1 MAADYTRRERQ
12 KELPPSDGRIPPS
25 DLDAEAAI
33 LSAVLI
39 DPSAIDKVLEYLKA
53 EHFYSEAHRRIF
65 EAALELRERGQPV
78 DYIQVSSW
86 LRDRERLQQVGGM
99 PFLTELLNVAPAL
112 ANVEAYATTV
122 FEKARVRQII
132 VAAQRIA
139 AEGYIDYGEAQPFI
153 DRAEQA
159 IYQIART
166 GSSSSVEHIKPI
178 LIRSFEKMQSA
189 ALAGSWITGV
199 PTGFDRYDRLTS
211 GLHEGDLTI
220 VAARPGMGK
229 TSFVL
234 NIAQNVARPRIIE
247 NPEHPGKRAEVPG
260 VAVMVFSLEMPR
272 EQLTNRML
280 ASEARVD
287 VSKMRSRALTTED
300 WTKLT
305 AAASLLSRLPIYI
318 DDTPSV
324 TLLEV
329 RAKMRR
335 LIAEYERKNDGS
347 RVGLVIIDYLQLM
360 KGRDGAT
367 SREQEISEISRGLKG
382 LSKELML
389 PVIALSQLNR
399 AVESRT
405 DKAKRPMLSDLR
417 ESGAIEQDADNI
429 IFIYRDDYY
438 NKEDSGEPGIAEL
451 ILAKHRN
458 GATDTVKVRFEREY
472 TKFSNLP
479 EGEYME

>member
-1 MAADYTRRERQ
+1 MAADYGRRERQ
-12 KELPPSDGRIPPS
+12 QELPSSDGRIPPN

-39 DPSAIDKVLEYLKA
+39 DPGAIDKVLEFLRA

-78 DYIQVSSW
+78 DYIQISSF
-86 LRDRERLQQVGGM
+86 LRDRDRLQQVGGM
-99 PFLTELLNVAPAL
+99 PFLTDLLNVAPAL
-112 ANVEAYATTV
+112 ANVEAYARTV
-122 FEKARVRQII
+122 YEKSRVRQVI

-139 AEGYIDYGEAQPFI
+139 AEGYVDYGDPQAFI
-153 DRAEQA
+153 DKAEQA
-159 IYQIART
+159 VDQIART

-178 LIRSFEKMQSA
+178 LIRSFEKMQQA
-189 ALAGSWITGV
+189 AANGSWVTGV

-211 GLHEGDLTI
+211 GLHEGDLSI

-234 NIAQNVARPRIIE
+234 NIAQNVSRPRVVE
-247 NPEHPGKRAEVPG
+247 SPDFPGRRTQVPG

-280 ASEARVD
+280 ASEATVD
-287 VSKMRSRALTTED
+287 VSKMRSRALTTDD
-300 WTKLT
+300 WARLT
-305 AAASLLSRLPIYI
+305 TAASLLSKLPIYV

-335 LIAEYERKNDGS
+335 LIAEYERRNDGT
-347 RVGLVIIDYLQLM
+347 RVGLLIIDYLQLM

-382 LSKELML
+382 LAKELKM
-389 PVIALSQLNR
+389 PIIALSQLNR
-399 AVESRT
+399 AVESRSE
-405 DKAKRPMLSDLR
+405 KSKRPLLSDLR

-438 NKEDSGEPGIAEL
+438 NKEDSDEQGIAEL

-479 EGEYME
+479 EGEFLE

>member
-1 MAADYTRRERQ
+1 MAADYPRRERQ
-12 KELPPSDGRIPPS
+12 PELPSPDGRIPPN

-33 LSAVLI
+33 LSAILI
-39 DPSAIDKVLEYLKA
+39 DPSAIDKVLQFLRA

-65 EAALELRERGQPV
+65 EAALELREKGQPV
-78 DYIQVSSW
+78 DYIQVSSY

-112 ANVEAYATTV
+112 ANVEAYAETV
-122 FEKARVRQII
+122 FEKSRVRQII
-132 VAAQRIA
+132 LAAQRVV
-139 AEGYIDYGEAQPFI
+139 AEGYVDYGNAQAFI
-153 DRAEQA
+153 DRAEQS

-166 GSSSSVEHIKPI
+166 GSSSSVEHIRPI
-178 LIRSFEKMQSA
+178 LIRSFEKMQA
-189 ALAGSWITGV
+189 AAQNGSWVTGV

-211 GLHEGDLTI
+211 GLHEGDLSI

-234 NIAQNVARPRIIE
+234 NIAQNVSRPRIVE
-247 NPEHPGKRAEVPG
+247 SPDQPGKRSEVPG

-300 WTKLT
+300 WAKLTT
-305 AAASLLSRLPIYI
+305 AAALLSRLPIHI

-335 LIAEYERKNDGS
+335 LIAEYEHKSEGT
-347 RVGLVIIDYLQLM
+347 RVGLLIIDYLQLM
-360 KGRDGAT
+360 KGRDGVT

-382 LSKELML
+382 LSKELKL

-399 AVESRT
+399 AVESRSE
-405 DKAKRPMLSDLR
+405 KSKRPMLSDLR

-438 NKEDSGEPGIAEL
+438 NKEESEEQGIAEI

-472 TKFSNLP
+472 TRFSNLP
-479 EGEYME
+479 EGEFTE

>member
-1 MAADYTRRERQ
+1 MAEYARRERQ
-12 KELPPSDGRIPPS
+12 NELPSSDGRIPPN

-39 DPSAIDKVLEYLKA
+39 DPGAIDKVLEFLRA

-78 DYIQVSSW
+78 DYIQISSW
-86 LRDRERLQQVGGM
+86 LRDRDRLQQVGGM
-99 PFLTELLNVAPAL
+99 PFLTDLLNVAPAL
-112 ANVEAYATTV
+112 ANVEAYARTV
-122 FEKARVRQII
+122 YEKSRVRQVI

-139 AEGYIDYGEAQPFI
+139 AEGYVDYGDAQAFI
-153 DRAEQA
+153 DKAEQSV
-159 IYQIART
+159 YQIART

-178 LIRSFEKMQSA
+178 LIRSFEKMQA
-189 ALAGSWITGV
+189 AAQNGSWVTGV

-211 GLHEGDLTI
+211 GLHEGDLSI

-229 TSFVL
+229 TSFCL
-234 NIAQNVARPRIIE
+234 NIAQNVARPRIVE
-247 NPEHPGKRAEVPG
+247 SPDQPGRRTEVPG

-280 ASEARVD
+280 ASEASVD
-287 VSKMRSRALTTED
+287 VSKMRSRALTTDD
-300 WTKLT
+300 WARLTT
-305 AAASLLSRLPIYI
+305 AAALLSRLPIYI

-335 LIAEYERKNDGS
+335 LIAEYERKNDGT
-347 RVGLVIIDYLQLM
+347 RVGLLIIDYLQLM

-382 LSKELML
+382 LAKELKL
-389 PVIALSQLNR
+389 PIIALSQLNR
-399 AVESRT
+399 AVESRSE
-405 DKAKRPMLSDLR
+405 KSKRPLLSDLR

-438 NKEDSGEPGIAEL
+438 NKDESEEQGIAEI

-479 EGEYME
+479 EGEFLE

>member
-1 MAADYTRRERQ
+1 MAADYPRRERQ
-12 KELPPSDGRIPPS
+12 PEFPSPDGRIPPN

-33 LSAVLI
+33 LSAILI
-39 DPSAIDKVLEYLKA
+39 DPGAIDKVLEFLRA

-65 EAALELRERGQPV
+65 EAALELREKGQPV
-78 DYIQVSSW
+78 DYIQVSSY

-112 ANVEAYATTV
+112 ANVEAYGRTV
-122 FEKARVRQII
+122 FEKSRVRQII
-132 VAAQRIA
+132 LAAQRVV
-139 AEGYIDYGEAQPFI
+139 AEGYVDYGEAQSFI
-153 DRAEQA
+153 DRAEQS

-166 GSSSSVEHIKPI
+166 GSSSSVEHIRPI
-178 LIRSFEKMQSA
+178 LIRSFEKMQA
-189 ALAGSWITGV
+189 AAQNGSWVTGV

-211 GLHEGDLTI
+211 GLHEGDLSI

-234 NIAQNVARPRIIE
+234 NVAQNVSRPRIVE
-247 NPEHPGKRAEVPG
+247 SPDQPGRRSEIPG

-300 WTKLT
+300 WAKLTT
-305 AAASLLSRLPIYI
+305 AAALLSKLPIYI

-335 LIAEYERKNDGS
+335 LIAEYERKTDGP
-347 RVGLVIIDYLQLM
+347 RVGLLIIDYLQLM
-360 KGRDGAT
+360 KGRDGVS

-382 LSKELML
+382 LAKELKL

-399 AVESRT
+399 AVESRSE
-405 DKAKRPMLSDLR
+405 KSKRPLLSDLR

-438 NKEDSGEPGIAEL
+438 NKEDSEEQGIAEI

-472 TKFSNLP
+472 TRFSNLP
-479 EGEYME
+479 EGEFNE

>member
-1 MAADYTRRERQ
+1 MAEYARRERQ
-12 KELPPSDGRIPPS
+12 NELPSSDGRIPPN

-39 DPSAIDKVLEYLKA
+39 DPGAIDKVLEFLRA

-78 DYIQVSSW
+78 DYIQISSW
-86 LRDRERLQQVGGM
+86 LRDRDRLQQVGGM
-99 PFLTELLNVAPAL
+99 PFLTDLLNVAPAL
-112 ANVEAYATTV
+112 ANVEAYARTV
-122 FEKARVRQII
+122 YEKSRVRQVI

-139 AEGYIDYGEAQPFI
+139 AEGYVDYGDAQAFI
-153 DRAEQA
+153 DKAEQSV
-159 IYQIART
+159 YQIART

-178 LIRSFEKMQSA
+178 LIRSFEKMQA
-189 ALAGSWITGV
+189 AAQNGSWVTGV

-211 GLHEGDLTI
+211 GLHEGDLSI

-229 TSFVL
+229 TSFCL
-234 NIAQNVARPRIIE
+234 NIAQNVARPRIVE
-247 NPEHPGKRAEVPG
+247 SPDQPGRRSEVPG

-280 ASEARVD
+280 ASEASVD
-287 VSKMRSRALTTED
+287 VSKMRSRALTTDD
-300 WTKLT
+300 WARLTT
-305 AAASLLSRLPIYI
+305 AAALLSRLPIYI

-335 LIAEYERKNDGS
+335 LIAEYERKNDGT
-347 RVGLVIIDYLQLM
+347 RVGLLIIDYLQLM

-382 LSKELML
+382 LAKELKL
-389 PVIALSQLNR
+389 PIIALSQLNR
-399 AVESRT
+399 AVESRSE
-405 DKAKRPMLSDLR
+405 KSKRPLLSDLR

-438 NKEDSGEPGIAEL
+438 NKEESEEQGIAEI

-479 EGEYME
+479 DGEFLE

>member
-1 MAADYTRRERQ
+1 MADYPRRERQ
-12 KELPPSDGRIPPS
+12 PELPSPDGRIPPN

-33 LSAVLI
+33 LSAILI
-39 DPSAIDKVLEYLKA
+39 DPGAIDKVLEFLRA

-65 EAALELRERGQPV
+65 EAALELREKGQPV
-78 DYIQVSSW
+78 DYIQVSSY

-112 ANVEAYATTV
+112 ANVEAYARTV
-122 FEKARVRQII
+122 FEKSRVRQII
-132 VAAQRIA
+132 LAAQRVV
-139 AEGYIDYGEAQPFI
+139 AEGYVDYGEAQSFI
-153 DRAEQA
+153 DRAEQS

-166 GSSSSVEHIKPI
+166 GSSSSVEHIRPI
-178 LIRSFEKMQSA
+178 LIRSFEKMQA
-189 ALAGSWITGV
+189 AAQNGSWVTGV

-211 GLHEGDLTI
+211 GLHEGDLSI

-234 NIAQNVARPRIIE
+234 NIAQNVSRPRVVE
-247 NPEHPGKRAEVPG
+247 SPDQPGKRSEVPG

-300 WTKLT
+300 WAKLTT
-305 AAASLLSRLPIYI
+305 AAALLSKLPIYI

-335 LIAEYERKNDGS
+335 LIAEYERKTDGT
-347 RVGLVIIDYLQLM
+347 RVGLLIIDYLQLM
-360 KGRDGAT
+360 KGRDGVT

-382 LSKELML
+382 LAKELKL

-399 AVESRT
+399 AVESRSE
-405 DKAKRPMLSDLR
+405 KSKRPLLSDLR

-438 NKEDSGEPGIAEL
+438 NKEESEEQGIAEI

-472 TKFSNLP
+472 TRFSNLP
-479 EGEYME
+479 EGEFTE

>member
-1 MAADYTRRERQ
+1 MAEYARRERQ
-12 KELPPSDGRIPPS
+12 NELPSSDGRIPPN

-39 DPSAIDKVLEYLKA
+39 DPGAIDKVLEFLRA

-78 DYIQVSSW
+78 DYIQISSW
-86 LRDRERLQQVGGM
+86 LRDRDRLQQVGGM
-99 PFLTELLNVAPAL
+99 PFLTDLLNVAPAL
-112 ANVEAYATTV
+112 ANVEAYARTV
-122 FEKARVRQII
+122 YEKSRVRQVI

-139 AEGYIDYGEAQPFI
+139 AEGYVDYGDAQAFI
-153 DRAEQA
+153 DKAEQSV
-159 IYQIART
+159 YQIART

-178 LIRSFEKMQSA
+178 LIRSFEKMQA
-189 ALAGSWITGV
+189 AAQNGSWVTGV

-211 GLHEGDLTI
+211 GLHEGDLSI

-229 TSFVL
+229 TSFCL
-234 NIAQNVARPRIIE
+234 NIAQNVARPRIVE
-247 NPEHPGKRAEVPG
+247 SPDHPGRRTEVPG

-280 ASEARVD
+280 ASEASVD
-287 VSKMRSRALTTED
+287 VSKMRSRALTTDD
-300 WTKLT
+300 WARLTT
-305 AAASLLSRLPIYI
+305 AAALLSRLPIYI

-335 LIAEYERKNDGS
+335 LIAEYERKNDGT
-347 RVGLVIIDYLQLM
+347 RVGLLIIDYLQLM

-382 LSKELML
+382 LAKELKL
-389 PVIALSQLNR
+389 PIIALSQLNR
-399 AVESRT
+399 AVESRSE
-405 DKAKRPMLSDLR
+405 KSKRPLLSDLR

-438 NKEDSGEPGIAEL
+438 NKEESEEQGIAEI

-479 EGEYME
+479 DGEFLE

>member
-1 MAADYTRRERQ
+1 MAADYARRERAQ
-12 KELPPSDGRIPPS
+12 ELPAPDGRIPPH

-39 DPSAIDKVLEYLKA
+39 DPGAIDKVLEFLRP

-65 EAALELRERGQPV
+65 EAALELHGKGQPV

-86 LRDRERLQQVGGM
+86 LRDRERLQQVGGL

-112 ANVEAYATTV
+112 ANVEAYAKTV
-122 FEKARVRQII
+122 FEKSRVRQII
-132 VAAQRIA
+132 TAAQRVA
-139 AEGYIDYGEAQPFI
+139 AEGYIDYGDAQSFI
-153 DRAEQA
+153 DRAEQT
-159 IYQIART
+159 IYSIART
-166 GSSSSVEHIKPI
+166 ATSTTVEHIKPI
-178 LIRSFEKMQSA
+178 LVRSFEKLHA
-189 ALAGSWITGV
+189 AAAAGSWVTGV

-211 GLHEGDLTI
+211 GLHEGDLSI

-234 NIAQNVARPRIIE
+234 NIAQNVARPRIV
-247 NPEHPGKRAEVPG
+247 EHPSEPHKRTQVPG
-260 VAVMVFSLEMPR
+260 VAVVVFSLEMPR

-287 VSKMRSRALTTED
+287 VSKMRSRALTSED
-300 WTKLT
+300 WGKLT
-305 AAASLLSRLPIYI
+305 SAAALLSKLPIYV

-329 RAKMRR
+329 RSKLRR
-335 LIAEYERKNDGS
+335 LIAEYDRKVDGS
-347 RVGLVIIDYLQLM
+347 RVGLVIVDYLQLM
-360 KGRDGAT
+360 KGREGLN
-367 SREQEISEISRGLKG
+367 SREQEISEISRGLKA
-382 LSKELML
+382 LAKELKL

-399 AVESRT
+399 AVESRNE
-405 DKAKRPMLSDLR
+405 KSKRPLLSDLR

-429 IFIYRDDYY
+429 VFIYRDDYY
-438 NKEDSGEPGIAEL
+438 NKDESEEQGVAEL
-451 ILAKHRN
+451 ILAKQRN

-472 TKFSNLP
+472 TLFSNLP
-479 EGEYME
+479 EGEYDA

>member
-1 MAADYTRRERQ
+1 MAEYTRRDRDRPQE
-12 KELPPSDGRIPPS
+12 PPPPDGRIPPN

-39 DPSAIDKVLEYLKA
+39 DPGAIDKVVQFLRP

-65 EAALELRERGQPV
+65 EAALELKEKSQPV
-78 DYIQVSSW
+78 DYIQVSSF
-86 LRDRERLQQVGGM
+86 LRDRDRLQQVGGL

-112 ANVEAYATTV
+112 ANVEAYAKTV
-122 FEKARVRQII
+122 FDKARVRQVIL
-132 VAAQRIA
+132 AAHRIA
-139 AEGYIDYGEAQPFI
+139 AEGYIDYGEAQGFI
-153 DRAEQA
+153 DKAEQS
-159 IYQIART
+159 IYHIART
-166 GSSSSVEHIKPI
+166 GSAAEYEHIRPI
-178 LIRSFEKMQSA
+178 LLRTFGKMQAA
-189 ALAGSWITGV
+189 ALSGSLVTGV

-211 GLHEGDLTI
+211 GLHPGDLSI

-234 NIAQNVARPRIIE
+234 NIAQNVARPRIVE
-247 NPEHPGKRAEVPG
+247 SPDQPGKRTEVPG
-260 VAVMVFSLEMPR
+260 IAVMVFSLEMPR

-280 ASEARVD
+280 ASEAEVD
-287 VSKMRSRALTTED
+287 VSKLRSNALTKDD
-300 WTKLT
+300 WAKLT
-305 AAASLLSRLPIYI
+305 SAAALLSKLPIYI

-335 LIAEYERKNDGS
+335 LIADYERQGDQ
-347 RVGLVIIDYLQLM
+347 RVGLLIIDYLQLM
-360 KGRDGAT
+360 KGRDGVT

-382 LSKELML
+382 LAKELKL
-389 PVIALSQLNR
+389 PIIALSQLNR
-399 AVESRT
+399 AVESRSE
-405 DKAKRPMLSDLR
+405 KSKRPLLSDLR

-438 NKEDSGEPGIAEL
+438 NKEESEEQGIAEI

-458 GATDTVKVRFEREY
+458 GATDTVKVRFQREY

-479 EGEYME
+479 EGEFND